1 MWLTRRMRIKW
12 GAFVFICVKVISRLE
27 WRRSIDRL
35 INFSKG
41 GSTVNHL
48 KQKKSFRITATALS
62 LAILITFAFP
72 PKLSA
77 GICSKAFTEC
87 VIDAGIGTFIGLVAG
102 FAAGNFP
109 GALLGFAAAGGT
121 SLTFCLVGYDFC
133 KRYFI

>member
-1 MWLTRRMRIKW
+1 M
-12 GAFVFICVKVISRLE
+12 
-27 WRRSIDRL
+27 SIDRS

-41 GSTVNHL
+41 GSTMNHL
-48 KQKKSFRITATALS
+48 KRKRSFRITAVVLS
-62 LAILITFAFP
+62 LAILMTFAFP

-77 GICSKAFTEC
+77 DICSKAFTKC
-87 VIDAGIGTFIGLVAG
+87 VIDAGIATFVGLVGG

-121 SLTFCLVGYDFC
+121 SLAFCLVGYDFC

>member
-1 MWLTRRMRIKW
+1 M
-12 GAFVFICVKVISRLE
+12 
-27 WRRSIDRL
+27 
-35 INFSKG
+35 
-41 GSTVNHL
+41 NHL
-48 KQKKSFRITATALS
+48 IRKKSFRITAAALS
-62 LAILITFAFP
+62 LAILMAFAFP

-77 GICSKAFTEC
+77 GICSKAYIEC
-87 VIDAGIGTFIGLVAG
+87 VIDAGIATFVGLVGG

>member
-1 MWLTRRMRIKW
+1 M
-12 GAFVFICVKVISRLE
+12 
-27 WRRSIDRL
+27 
-35 INFSKG
+35 
-41 GSTVNHL
+41 NHF
-48 KQKKSFRITATALS
+48 KQKRSFRITTVVLS
-62 LAILITFAFP
+62 LSILMAFFSP

-77 GICSKAFTEC
+77 DICSKAFIKC
-87 VIDAGIGTFIGLVAG
+87 AIDAGIATFVSLVAG